1 MELARKEMTM
11 ENLLPII
18 RAALALVGT
27 AVALALLLG
36 RRRRH
41 DKPTINLRLQSPAA
55 SAAQSRPGTASR
67 AN

>member
-1 MELARKEMTM
+1 MEQARKEMNM

-18 RAALALVGT
+18 RAALGLVGAAVGLALV
-27 AVALALLLG
+27 LG

-41 DKPTINLRLQSPAA
+41 GKPTVNLGLLSPAA
-55 SAAQSRPGTASR
+55 SAAHSRPGTGSR

>member
-1 MELARKEMTM
+1 MGLARKEMTM
-11 ENLLPII
+11 ENLFPII
-18 RAALALVGT
+18 RAALALVGA

-41 DKPTINLRLQSPAA
+41 DVPTISIRLVSPTT
-55 SAAQSRPGTASR
+55 SAAHPRPGNAPR

>member
-1 MELARKEMTM
+1 MTLTRKEMVM

-27 AVALALLLG
+27 AVALALVLG

-41 DKPTINLRLQSPAA
+41 GKPTINLGPLSPAA
-55 SAAQSRPGTASR
+55 SAAHSRPGTATR
-67 AN
+67 AD

>member
-1 MELARKEMTM
+1 MGLARKEMTM

-18 RAALALVGT
+18 RAGLALVAT
-27 AVALALLLG
+27 AVALALVLG

-41 DKPTINLRLQSPAA
+41 GKPTINLGPLSPAA
-55 SAAQSRPGTASR
+55 SATHSRPGTASR

>member
-1 MELARKEMTM
+1 M

-18 RAALALVGT
+18 RAALALVGA

-41 DKPTINLRLQSPAA
+41 DMPTINLRLLSPAA
-55 SAAQSRPGTASR
+55 SASHSRPGTAPR

>member
-1 MELARKEMTM
+1 MTLTRKEMVM

-18 RAALALVGT
+18 RAALALVGA

-36 RRRRH
+36 RRRRR
-41 DKPTINLRLQSPAA
+41 DMPTINLRLLSPAA
-55 SAAQSRPGTASR
+55 SVAHSRPGTAPR

>member
-1 MELARKEMTM
+1 M

-18 RAALALVGT
+18 RAALGLGGA
-27 AVALALLLG
+27 AVALSLVLG

-41 DKPTINLRLQSPAA
+41 EKPTINLGLLSPAA
-55 SAAQSRPGTASR
+55 SAAQPRPGTSSR